1 MRVLDAFRLVW
12 SSIAQNISK
21 TLLTALGIAIGITA
35 VTLLTAIGGGIEQYV
50 LNQFSQFGTRIIAV
64 HPGKNVTHGVGGLLS
79 TVRPLSVADADSLR
93 GISGVEQVVGVVQGT
108 GTIEAGHR
116 QRNGD
121 ILGVGAQMPEAWRF
135 RLALGRFLP
144 DDERGR
150 SRPYAVLGHT
160 MRQELFGEQN
170 PLGQFVRV
178 GGMRFRVIGVIEQK
192 GQILGFDMD
201 DIVYIPVDQALQMFN
216 REGLMEIDVT
226 FSGTSSSAAVA
237 QAITRQLVERHGDE
251 DFTLTTQ
258 DEMLATLD
266 KVLSVLTAGVAA
278 LGAISLLV
286 GAVGIATILTT
297 TVRERTGEIGLL
309 RALGSSQGQVLGLFL
324 GEAVLI
330 ALLGGLMGLLLL
342 GIILSGFS
350 LMLPTLP
357 FLLDARY
364 LVIALI
370 ASATIGLIAGVI
382 PARSAARLNPVD
394 ALRAE

>member
-1 MRVLDAFRLVW
+1 MRGQDAFKLVW
-12 SSIAQNISK
+12 SSVAHSLSK
-21 TLLTALGIAIGITA
+21 SLLTALGIAIGITA

-79 TVRPLSVADADSLR
+79 TVRPLSIADADSLR
-93 GISGVEQVVGVVQGT
+93 ALSGVEQVVGVVQGT
-108 GTIEAGHR
+108 GTIEAAQR
-116 QRNGD
+116 QRTSD

-135 RLALGRFLP
+135 KLSLGQFLP
-144 DDERGR
+144 DDESGR
-150 SRPYAVLGHT
+150 SRPYAVLGYT
-160 MRQELFGEQN
+160 LRQELFGNQN
-170 PLGQFVRV
+170 PLGEFIRV
-178 GGMRFRVIGVIEQK
+178 GGLRFRVIGVIEQK
-192 GQILGFDMD
+192 GQMLGFDMD

-226 FSGTSSSAAVA
+226 FSETSSSAAVA
-237 QAITRQLVERHGDE
+237 QAITRQLTERHGDE

-258 DEMLATLD
+258 DEMLDTLSN
-266 KVLSVLTAGVAA
+266 VLSVLTAGVAA
-278 LGAISLLV
+278 LGAISLVV

-324 GEAVLI
+324 GEAVVI
-330 ALLGGLMGLLLL
+330 ALLGGLMGIVLL
-342 GIILSGFS
+342 GIILVGFS
-350 LMLPTLP
+350 LVVPNLP
-357 FLLDARY
+357 FLISPMY
-364 LVIALI
+364 LIIALLV
-370 ASATIGLIAGVI
+370 AATIGLLAGVI